1 MLQWFLF
8 HTSMYHAWIGL
19 RWPDGAPANSPPLWT
34 DGEITLLYPA
44 CTHTSRTLQL
54 FGILACVPVSR
65 VTFAPYLVT
74 LVTRKPGDTTAKTRD
89 VTFCSVSGTPANYT
103 NWGSNEPLNP
113 TERQCVRLYS
123 VAGLWGTADCSSLH
137 TFFCEIPV

>member
-1 MLQWFLF
+1 
-8 HTSMYHAWIGL
+8 MYHAWIGL

-44 CTHTSRTLQL
+44 CTHTSRTLQI

-74 LVTRKPGDTTAKTRD
+74 FGDLEAGRHDPLRPVT
-89 VTFCSVSGTPANYT
+89 
-103 NWGSNEPLNP
+103 
-113 TERQCVRLYS
+113 
-123 VAGLWGTADCSSLH
+123 
-137 TFFCEIPV
+137 